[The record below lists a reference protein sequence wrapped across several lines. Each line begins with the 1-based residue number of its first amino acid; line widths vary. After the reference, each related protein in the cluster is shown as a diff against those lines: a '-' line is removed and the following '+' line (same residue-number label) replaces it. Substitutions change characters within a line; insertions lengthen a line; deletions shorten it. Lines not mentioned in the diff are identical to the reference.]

1 MAPQVGTPD
10 ARMLAE
16 EKVPS
21 SAKVAKT
28 HFEGFSMIE
37 PSDVDDRALVR
48 NISQLAEAARSSDPC
63 GIFLILG
70 RTNHALDDVCSR
82 CLRQLVFTSDCR
94 RTAEGQISVARILH
108 GGPLLRCPV
117 HARRRR
123 GMGTWQGCYE
133 RRD

>member
-1 MAPQVGTPD
+1 
-10 ARMLAE
+10 MLAE

-70 RTNHALDDVCSR
+70 RTALGYKPDSSSGCDGVSAFATPSR
-82 CLRQLVFTSDCR
+82 R
-94 RTAEGQISVARILH
+94 RTGTLAIVAFYPAI
-108 GGPLLRCPV
+108 V
-117 HARRRR
+117 
-123 GMGTWQGCYE
+123 
-133 RRD
+133 